1 MSKSTQH
8 AGAKHVG
15 GLWCHEV
22 LALLTRHLDG
32 DLNDDELAAVKAH
45 VAGCDNCARFGGAFA
60 DAVAKLRA
68 DVEGDDEPSHD
79 DLAFTA
85 RVMDAIDVDE
95 GR

>member
-68 DVEGDDEPSHD
+68 DVEGDVDVELGGD
-79 DLAFTA
+79 NGAFTA
-85 RVMDAIDVDE
+85 RVLAAIDAE
-95 GR
+95 